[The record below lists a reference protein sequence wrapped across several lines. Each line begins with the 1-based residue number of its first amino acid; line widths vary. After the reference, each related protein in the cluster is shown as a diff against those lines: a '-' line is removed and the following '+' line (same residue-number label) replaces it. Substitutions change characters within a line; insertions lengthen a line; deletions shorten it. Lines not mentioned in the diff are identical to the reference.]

1 MGAPLAGVAWPCV
14 ALVEAAAARMR
25 GILIL
30 LAVLLAIGIAC
41 IFASR

>member
-1 MGAPLAGVAWPCV
+1 M
-14 ALVEAAAARMR
+14 ALVETAAARMR

-30 LAVLLAIGIAC
+30 LAVLLAIGVGC